1 MILEED
7 TNALDNKLN
16 NDLLNSYLNFIG
28 TNNKSIT
35 SIVCLL
41 AAISYFIIHKI
52 YHKVEEETLNNDYN
66 ELNILAYSDMIY
78 NNIQNKQEY
87 EYIFISLDKA
97 MVTYNSY
104 DENLYSYIN
113 TDSILKSTA
122 LGIYYESSKQKAILN
137 SEIEFYKYTD
147 YEYEFSSTKRR
158 ATNIYTN

>member
-16 NDLLNSYLNFIG
+16 NDLLNSYLNFID

-35 SIVCLL
+35 RIVCLL

-52 YHKVEEETLNNDYN
+52 YHKVEEETVNNDYN
-66 ELNILAYSDMIY
+66 ELNDMIY
-78 NNIQNKQEY
+78 NNIKNKQEY
-87 EYIFISLDKA
+87 EYISISLDKA

-113 TDSILKSTA
+113 TDSILKNTA
-122 LGIYYESSKQKAILN
+122 LDIYYESSKQKAILN
-137 SEIEFYKYTD
+137 SEIEFYKYID

-158 ATNIYTN
+158 AT